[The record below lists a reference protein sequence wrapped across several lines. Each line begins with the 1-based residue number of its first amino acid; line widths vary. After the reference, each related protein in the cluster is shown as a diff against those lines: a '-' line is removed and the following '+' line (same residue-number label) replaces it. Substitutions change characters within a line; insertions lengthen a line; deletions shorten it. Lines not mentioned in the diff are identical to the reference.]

1 MILEFLCNKLV
12 RSLFNLC
19 LNTSSMRIPYLLV
32 QPIQFSHSFKIL
44 ILTLSQ
50 NLPLSMAPP
59 LVDKVL
65 NFVF

>member
-32 QPIQFSHSFKIL
+32 QPIQFLHSFKIL